1 MTTRGKRIALVLG
14 ILGALA
20 LPKKVPCEVPG
31 RDCAVHDKDAGR
43 TCMRTDLEP
52 LGVYVIELAT
62 GGDVPIAY
70 RTWLDCP

>member
-14 ILGALA
+14 IVGALS

-31 RDCAVHDKDAGR
+31 RDCAVQDELRR

-52 LGVYVIELAT
+52 LGVYLIELVT
-62 GGDVPIAY
+62 GGDAPIAY
-70 RTWLDCP
+70 KNWLDCP